1 MKRAVRLPDSASILA
16 SAKTDFSSDT
26 LVVTAEIDLKRRP
39 AASARSR
46 AIDVFPVPG
55 PPQKTI
61 DERRLAAS
69 IRPIGAFGPKIGRA
83 HVRTPLTNAH
93 LVCRLLLEKNKQ
105 QHTQTTN
112 RYTSFYTYHSTSTT
126 GY

>member
-1 MKRAVRLPDSASILA
+1 MIYEKNITNKNILFLRKRRKPRSKRTDTLFPYTTLFRSPDTASILA

-61 DERRLAAS
+61 DERRPAAS
-69 IRPIGAFGPKIGRA
+69 IRPIGAFGPKR
-83 HVRTPLTNAH
+83 
-93 LVCRLLLEKNKQ
+93 
-105 QHTQTTN
+105 
-112 RYTSFYTYHSTSTT
+112 
-126 GY
+126 

>member
-1 MKRAVRLPDSASILA
+1 MIRRPPRSTRTDTLFPYTPLVRSAVRLPDSASILA

-61 DERRLAAS
+61 DERRPAAS
-69 IRPIGAFGPKIGRA
+69 IRPIGAFGPKR
-83 HVRTPLTNAH
+83 
-93 LVCRLLLEKNKQ
+93 
-105 QHTQTTN
+105 
-112 RYTSFYTYHSTSTT
+112 
-126 GY
+126 

>member
-46 AIDVFPVPG
+46 AIDVFPLPG

-61 DERRLAAS
+61 DEKRPAAS
-69 IRPIGAFGPKIGRA
+69 IRPHGRSEESRVG
-83 HVRTPLTNAH
+83 HECCSTCRSR
-93 LVCRLLLEKNKQ
+93 LVSLYTKKNTLQ
-105 QHTQTTN
+105 LI
-112 RYTSFYTYHSTSTT
+112 
-126 GY
+126 

>member
-26 LVVTAEIDLKRRP
+26 LVVTAEIDLKRRQ

-61 DERRLAAS
+61 DERRPAAS
-69 IRPIGAFGPKIGRA
+69 LRPIGAFGPKRISEESSGGKEG
-83 HVRTPLTNAH
+83 VST
-93 LVCRLLLEKNKQ
+93 CRSRWSPDN
-105 QHTQTTN
+105 
-112 RYTSFYTYHSTSTT
+112 
-126 GY
+126 